1 MPLPLAAPPTTLPPQ
16 QQQPQLSRSV
26 GPSQRVLLAASPLP
40 IQGFVPFKAPK
51 LSPDELDGSQAGIPV
66 DTFDP
71 IARAQ
76 QIVQQLPRRWRGNF
90 RSFSGGGELPA
101 ALSIAAASAEGQMVV
116 IRGEMEIG
124 GVSSP
129 IQANLN
135 AKSDQLDLLMLGNR
149 LGAGLEAGGEFQGL
163 EGLSL
168 SGWHASRLTD
178 TGGRLELIPDRSVSS
193 SGKGTPIRGL
203 W

>member
-16 QQQPQLSRSV
+16 QQQLTMPV
-26 GPSQRVLLAASPLP
+26 GPSQAGLLAASPLP
-40 IQGFVPFKAPK
+40 TQGFVPFKAPR
-51 LSPDELDGSQAGIPV
+51 LSPDELYGAQAGIPV

-135 AKSDQLDLLMLGNR
+135 AKSDQLDLLMLGDR

-178 TGGRLELIPDRSVSS
+178 MSGRLELIPDRTVAKPA
-193 SGKGTPIRGL
+193 KGMPIRGL